1 MENTNTK
8 AKTSQDDSV
17 KDTVFVS
24 PKPAHAWPILS
35 FVFLIISILTGMAAF
50 LAERHWINEDR
61 YANEISVEQ
70 AIAIKLPFVLKD
82 LADQINRP
90 HPFDTAWFAS
100 LKKSDKDLKQFL
112 DQVQVINKTR
122 EAPKPAPKDAAKEVA
137 KEATKDASKD
147 ASKDLA
153 KEAPKETPKETVKEV
168 DVTPLQRSDSF
179 FGALDG
185 LAHSLFSS
193 LEEVLNPS
201 PKEAITVVPDPKSIP
216 VLQNASDVIAL
227 AAKVDSSITS
237 LTNQEIELNNIKLL
251 AQILV
256 PFVAPAGLLDPAKT
270 PEDSPLYKMAMS
282 ADAFI
287 KASKAWH
294 INLTDAAIIAELN
307 KTLAETIDQR
317 NLLDAAVLKPAPGAK
332 PNPKAIEL
340 TTKLRASI
348 WQTRAQPSL
357 RALQDFNK
365 QVITVRTV
373 TADPKNIRLA
383 AQKSGLQP
391 SALND
396 AYGNLPSILLLI
408 SVLSSLLALLSAFLV
423 SRFKKML
430 VYTDSAPKSSI
441 AQRWTNN
448 QVDRKAERLTS
459 KRHQAF
465 KDELHK
471 ELDGLSERFHMV
483 NELGIKLRQSISML
497 SRQASEVGHPPEL
510 ETDSSIEA
518 IEVPEQIQEAFAA
531 LKQQGI
537 RLYLAILD
545 NHSGKQLA
553 AETEKLN
560 GLIEEVESTV
570 TQTEGLVKELHDQL
584 DQRMRKTHSAI
595 SSSGSL
601 QIFEQDANRVMQSA
615 DEWKKELEQLGESV
629 SELKKWI
636 DHHG

>member
-1 MENTNTK
+1 MENTNTQG
-8 AKTSQDDSV
+8 KTSQDDSV
-17 KDTVFVS
+17 KDTVFIS

-122 EAPKPAPKDAAKEVA
+122 EAPKSVAIAPVAPAKEAPKDATKE
-137 KEATKDASKD
+137 T
-147 ASKDLA
+147 
-153 KEAPKETPKETVKEV
+153 PKETPKEAVKEV
-168 DVTPLQRSDSF
+168 DVTPLQRPDSF

-193 LEEVLNPS
+193 LEEAFNPP

-227 AAKVDSSITS
+227 AAKVDGSITS

-256 PFVAPAGLLDPAKT
+256 PFVAPAGLLDSAKT

-340 TTKLRASI
+340 TTKLRATI

-365 QVITVRTV
+365 QVIAVRTV

-391 SALND
+391 PALND

-430 VYTDSAPKSSI
+430 VYTDRASKSSI

-448 QVDRKAERLTS
+448 QVDRKVERLST

-483 NELGIKLRQSISML
+483 NELGIKLRQSIAML

-584 DQRMRKTHSAI
+584 DQRMRKTQSAI

-601 QIFEQDANRVMQSA
+601 QIFEQDANRVMQAA

>member
-122 EAPKPAPKDAAKEVA
+122 EAPKPVAPT
-137 KEATKDASKD
+137 KEAPKDASKD

-153 KEAPKETPKETVKEV
+153 KEAPKEILKEV
-168 DVTPLQRSDSF
+168 DVTPSTTPDSF
-179 FGALDG
+179 FGGLDG

-201 PKEAITVVPDPKSIP
+201 PKEAITAVPDPKSIP

-340 TTKLRASI
+340 TTKLRATI

-365 QVITVRTV
+365 QVIAVRTV
-373 TADPKNIRLA
+373 TADSKNIRLS

-391 SALND
+391 PALNE

-465 KDELHK
+465 KEELHK

-518 IEVPEQIQEAFAA
+518 MEVPEQIQEAFAA

-615 DEWKKELEQLGESV
+615 DEWKKELEQLGEAV

>member
-122 EAPKPAPKDAAKEVA
+122 EAPKPVAPT
-137 KEATKDASKD
+137 KEAQKDASKD

-227 AAKVDSSITS
+227 AAKVDGSITS

>member
-1 MENTNTK
+1 MENTNTQG
-8 AKTSQDDSV
+8 KTSQDDSV
-17 KDTVFVS
+17 KDTVFIS

-122 EAPKPAPKDAAKEVA
+122 EAPKSVATAPVAPSKEAPKDATKE
-137 KEATKDASKD
+137 T
-147 ASKDLA
+147 
-153 KEAPKETPKETVKEV
+153 PKETPKEAAKEV
-168 DVTPLQRSDSF
+168 DVTPSTTPDSF

-193 LEEVLNPS
+193 LEEAFNPS

-227 AAKVDSSITS
+227 AAKVDGSITS

-256 PFVAPAGLLDPAKT
+256 PFVAPAGLLDPTKT

-340 TTKLRASI
+340 TTKLRATI

-391 SALND
+391 PALND

-430 VYTDSAPKSSI
+430 VYTDSASKSSI

-448 QVDRKAERLTS
+448 QVDRKVERLST

-465 KDELHK
+465 KEELHK

-584 DQRMRKTHSAI
+584 DQRMRNTHSAI

-601 QIFEQDANRVMQSA
+601 QIFEQDANRVMQAA

>member
-1 MENTNTK
+1 MENINTK

-70 AIAIKLPFVLKD
+70 ATAIKLPFVLKD

-122 EAPKPAPKDAAKEVA
+122 EAPKPVAPPKEAPKDALVNETS
-137 KEATKDASKD
+137 KEAV
-147 ASKDLA
+147 
-153 KEAPKETPKETVKEV
+153 KET
-168 DVTPLQRSDSF
+168 DVTSTLRPDSF

-193 LEEVLNPS
+193 LEEALNPS
-201 PKEAITVVPDPKSIP
+201 PKEAITAVPDPKSIP

-227 AAKVDSSITS
+227 AAQVDSSITS

-340 TTKLRASI
+340 TTKLRATI

-365 QVITVRTV
+365 QVITVRTI

-391 SALND
+391 PALNE

-430 VYTDSAPKSSI
+430 VYTDSASKSSI

-615 DEWKKELEQLGESV
+615 DEWKKELEQLGEAV

>member
-1 MENTNTK
+1 MENTNTQG
-8 AKTSQDDSV
+8 KTSQDDSV

-122 EAPKPAPKDAAKEVA
+122 EAPKSVAIAPVAPAKEAPKDATKE
-137 KEATKDASKD
+137 T
-147 ASKDLA
+147 
-153 KEAPKETPKETVKEV
+153 PKETPKEAVKEV
-168 DVTPLQRSDSF
+168 DVTPLQRPDSF

-193 LEEVLNPS
+193 LEEAFNPS

-256 PFVAPAGLLDPAKT
+256 PFVAPAGLLDPTKT

-294 INLTDAAIIAELN
+294 INLTDAAIISELN

-340 TTKLRASI
+340 TTKLRATI

-365 QVITVRTV
+365 QVIAVRTA
-373 TADPKNIRLA
+373 TADSKNIRFA

-391 SALND
+391 PALND

-430 VYTDSAPKSSI
+430 VYTDSTPKSSI

-584 DQRMRKTHSAI
+584 DQRMRKTQSAI

-601 QIFEQDANRVMQSA
+601 QIFEQDANRVMQAA

>member
-1 MENTNTK
+1 MENINTK

-70 AIAIKLPFVLKD
+70 ATAIKLPFVLKD

-122 EAPKPAPKDAAKEVA
+122 EAPKPVAPPKEAPKDALVNEAS
-137 KEATKDASKD
+137 KEAV
-147 ASKDLA
+147 
-153 KEAPKETPKETVKEV
+153 KET
-168 DVTPLQRSDSF
+168 DVTSTLRPDSF

-193 LEEVLNPS
+193 LEEALNPS

-227 AAKVDSSITS
+227 AAQVDSSITS

-340 TTKLRASI
+340 TTKLRATI

-365 QVITVRTV
+365 QVITVRTI

-391 SALND
+391 PALNE

-430 VYTDSAPKSSI
+430 VYTDSASKSSI

-615 DEWKKELEQLGESV
+615 DEWKKELEQLGEAV

>member
-122 EAPKPAPKDAAKEVA
+122 EAPKSVAPT
-137 KEATKDASKD
+137 KEAPKDASKD

-153 KEAPKETPKETVKEV
+153 KEAPKEILKEV
-168 DVTPLQRSDSF
+168 DVTPSTTPDSF

-201 PKEAITVVPDPKSIP
+201 PKEAITAVPDPKSIP

-332 PNPKAIEL
+332 PNPKALEL
-340 TTKLRASI
+340 TTKLRATI
-348 WQTRAQPSL
+348 WQTKAQPSL

-365 QVITVRTV
+365 QVIAVRTV
-373 TADPKNIRLA
+373 TADPKNIRLS

-391 SALND
+391 PALNE

-465 KDELHK
+465 KEELHK

-601 QIFEQDANRVMQSA
+601 QIFEQDANRVMQAA

>member
-122 EAPKPAPKDAAKEVA
+122 EAPKPVAPT
-137 KEATKDASKD
+137 KEAPKDASKD

-153 KEAPKETPKETVKEV
+153 KEAPKEILKEV
-168 DVTPLQRSDSF
+168 DVTPSTTPDSF

-201 PKEAITVVPDPKSIP
+201 PKEAITAVPDPKSIP

-340 TTKLRASI
+340 TTKLRATI

-365 QVITVRTV
+365 QVIAVRTV
-373 TADPKNIRLA
+373 TADPKNIRLS

-391 SALND
+391 PALNE

-430 VYTDSAPKSSI
+430 VYTDSASKSSI

-601 QIFEQDANRVMQSA
+601 QIFEQDANRVMQAA
-615 DEWKKELEQLGESV
+615 DEWKKELEQLGEAV

>member
-122 EAPKPAPKDAAKEVA
+122 EAPKSVATAPVA
-137 KEATKDASKD
+137 PTKEAPKDASKD

-153 KEAPKETPKETVKEV
+153 KLAPKEILKEV
-168 DVTPLQRSDSF
+168 DVTPSTTPDSF

-193 LEEVLNPS
+193 LEEALNPS

-227 AAKVDSSITS
+227 AAKVDGSITS

-256 PFVAPAGLLDPAKT
+256 PFVAPAGLLDPTKT

>member
-1 MENTNTK
+1 MENTNTQG
-8 AKTSQDDSV
+8 KTSQDDSV
-17 KDTVFVS
+17 KDTVFIS

-122 EAPKPAPKDAAKEVA
+122 EAPKSVATAPVAPSKEAPKDATKE
-137 KEATKDASKD
+137 T
-147 ASKDLA
+147 
-153 KEAPKETPKETVKEV
+153 PKETPKEAAKEV
-168 DVTPLQRSDSF
+168 DVTPSTTPDSF

-193 LEEVLNPS
+193 LEEALNPS
-201 PKEAITVVPDPKSIP
+201 PKEAITAVPDPKSIP

-227 AAKVDSSITS
+227 AAKVDGSITS

-256 PFVAPAGLLDPAKT
+256 PFVAPAGLLDPTKT

-340 TTKLRASI
+340 TTKLRATI

-391 SALND
+391 PALND

-430 VYTDSAPKSSI
+430 VYTDSASKSSI

-448 QVDRKAERLTS
+448 QVDRKVERLST

-465 KDELHK
+465 KEELHK

-601 QIFEQDANRVMQSA
+601 QIFEQDANRVMQAA

>member
-61 YANEISVEQ
+61 YTNEISVEQ
-70 AIAIKLPFVLKD
+70 ATAIKLPFVLKD

-122 EAPKPAPKDAAKEVA
+122 EAPKPVAP
-137 KEATKDASKD
+137 
-147 ASKDLA
+147 A
-153 KEAPKETPKETVKEV
+153 KEAPKDALINETSKEAVKET
-168 DVTPLQRSDSF
+168 DVTSTLRPDSF

-193 LEEVLNPS
+193 LEEALNPS

-227 AAKVDSSITS
+227 AAQVDSSITS

-340 TTKLRASI
+340 TTKLRATI

-365 QVITVRTV
+365 QVITVRTI
-373 TADPKNIRLA
+373 TADSKNIRLA

-391 SALND
+391 PALNE

-408 SVLSSLLALLSAFLV
+408 SVVSSLLALLSAFLV

-430 VYTDSAPKSSI
+430 VYTDSASKSSI

-615 DEWKKELEQLGESV
+615 DEWKKELEQLGEAV

>member
-1 MENTNTK
+1 
-8 AKTSQDDSV
+8 
-17 KDTVFVS
+17 
-24 PKPAHAWPILS
+24 
-35 FVFLIISILTGMAAF
+35 
-50 LAERHWINEDR
+50 
-61 YANEISVEQ
+61 
-70 AIAIKLPFVLKD
+70 
-82 LADQINRP
+82 
-90 HPFDTAWFAS
+90 
-100 LKKSDKDLKQFL
+100 
-112 DQVQVINKTR
+112 
-122 EAPKPAPKDAAKEVA
+122 
-137 KEATKDASKD
+137 
-147 ASKDLA
+147 
-153 KEAPKETPKETVKEV
+153 
-168 DVTPLQRSDSF
+168 VTPSTTPDSF

-193 LEEVLNPS
+193 LEEVFNPS

-227 AAKVDSSITS
+227 AAKVDGSITS

-294 INLTDAAIIAELN
+294 INLTDAA
-307 KTLAETIDQR
+307 
-317 NLLDAAVLKPAPGAK
+317 DAAVLKPAPGAK

>member
-1 MENTNTK
+1 
-8 AKTSQDDSV
+8 
-17 KDTVFVS
+17 
-24 PKPAHAWPILS
+24 
-35 FVFLIISILTGMAAF
+35 
-50 LAERHWINEDR
+50 
-61 YANEISVEQ
+61 
-70 AIAIKLPFVLKD
+70 
-82 LADQINRP
+82 
-90 HPFDTAWFAS
+90 
-100 LKKSDKDLKQFL
+100 
-112 DQVQVINKTR
+112 
-122 EAPKPAPKDAAKEVA
+122 
-137 KEATKDASKD
+137 
-147 ASKDLA
+147 
-153 KEAPKETPKETVKEV
+153 
-168 DVTPLQRSDSF
+168 
-179 FGALDG
+179 
-185 LAHSLFSS
+185 
-193 LEEVLNPS
+193 
-201 PKEAITVVPDPKSIP
+201 
-216 VLQNASDVIAL
+216 
-227 AAKVDSSITS
+227 
-237 LTNQEIELNNIKLL
+237 
-251 AQILV
+251 
-256 PFVAPAGLLDPAKT
+256 
-270 PEDSPLYKMAMS
+270 
-282 ADAFI
+282 
-287 KASKAWH
+287 
-294 INLTDAAIIAELN
+294 
-307 KTLAETIDQR
+307 
-317 NLLDAAVLKPAPGAK
+317 
-332 PNPKAIEL
+332 
-340 TTKLRASI
+340 
-348 WQTRAQPSL
+348 L

-365 QVITVRTV
+365 QVIAVRTV
-373 TADPKNIRLA
+373 TADSKNIRLA

-391 SALND
+391 PALDN

-408 SVLSSLLALLSAFLV
+408 SVLSSLLALLSAYLV

-448 QVDRKAERLTS
+448 QVDR
-459 KRHQAF
+459 
-465 KDELHK
+465 K

-570 TQTEGLVKELHDQL
+570 TQTEGLVKDLHDQL
-584 DQRMRKTHSAI
+584 DQRMRKTQSVI

-601 QIFEQDANRVMQSA
+601 QIFEQDANRVMQAA

>member
-1 MENTNTK
+1 MENTNTQG
-8 AKTSQDDSV
+8 KTSQEDSA
-17 KDTVFVS
+17 KDTVFIS

-122 EAPKPAPKDAAKEVA
+122 EAPKPVAPT
-137 KEATKDASKD
+137 KEAPKDASKD
-147 ASKDLA
+147 GSKDLT
-153 KEAPKETPKETVKEV
+153 KESPKEILKEV
-168 DVTPLQRSDSF
+168 DVTPSTTPDSF

-193 LEEVLNPS
+193 LEEALNPS
-201 PKEAITVVPDPKSIP
+201 PKEAITAVPDPKSIP

-227 AAKVDSSITS
+227 AAKVNGSITS

-256 PFVAPAGLLDPAKT
+256 PFAAPAGLLDPAKT
-270 PEDSPLYKMAMS
+270 PEDSSLFKMAMS

-340 TTKLRASI
+340 TTKLRATI

-365 QVITVRTV
+365 QVIAVRTI
-373 TADPKNIRLA
+373 TADPKNIRLS

-391 SALND
+391 PALND

-430 VYTDSAPKSSI
+430 VYTDRAPKSSI

-497 SRQASEVGHPPEL
+497 SRQASEVGHPPEM

-601 QIFEQDANRVMQSA
+601 QIFEQDANRVMQAA

>member
-122 EAPKPAPKDAAKEVA
+122 EAPKPVAPTKEAPKDALVNETS
-137 KEATKDASKD
+137 KEAV
-147 ASKDLA
+147 
-153 KEAPKETPKETVKEV
+153 KET
-168 DVTPLQRSDSF
+168 DVTSTLRPDSF

-193 LEEVLNPS
+193 LEEAFNPS
-201 PKEAITVVPDPKSIP
+201 PKEAITAVPDPKSIP

-256 PFVAPAGLLDPAKT
+256 PFVAPAGVLDPAKT
-270 PEDSPLYKMAMS
+270 SEDSPLYKMAMS

-340 TTKLRASI
+340 TTKLRATI

-365 QVITVRTV
+365 QVITVRTI

-391 SALND
+391 PALNE

-430 VYTDSAPKSSI
+430 VYTDSASKSSI

-465 KDELHK
+465 KEELHK

-531 LKQQGI
+531 IKQQGI
-537 RLYLAILD
+537 RLYFAILD

-615 DEWKKELEQLGESV
+615 DEWKKELEQLGEAV

>member
-1 MENTNTK
+1 MENTNTQG
-8 AKTSQDDSV
+8 KTSQDDSV
-17 KDTVFVS
+17 KDTVFIS

-122 EAPKPAPKDAAKEVA
+122 EAPKSVAIAPVAPAKEAPKDATKE
-137 KEATKDASKD
+137 T
-147 ASKDLA
+147 
-153 KEAPKETPKETVKEV
+153 PKETPKEAAKEV
-168 DVTPLQRSDSF
+168 DVTPSTTPDSF

-193 LEEVLNPS
+193 LEEAFNPS

-227 AAKVDSSITS
+227 AAKVDGSITS

-256 PFVAPAGLLDPAKT
+256 PFVAPAGLLDPTKT

-340 TTKLRASI
+340 TTKLRATI

-365 QVITVRTV
+365 QVIAVRTA
-373 TADPKNIRLA
+373 TADSKNIRFA

-391 SALND
+391 PALND

-430 VYTDSAPKSSI
+430 VYTDSTPKSSI

-584 DQRMRKTHSAI
+584 DQRMRKTQSAI

-601 QIFEQDANRVMQSA
+601 QIFEQDANRVMQAA

>member
-1 MENTNTK
+1 MENTNTQG
-8 AKTSQDDSV
+8 KTSQDDSG

-61 YANEISVEQ
+61 YTNEISVEQ
-70 AIAIKLPFVLKD
+70 AIAIKLPFVLRN

-112 DQVQVINKTR
+112 DQVQVINETR
-122 EAPKPAPKDAAKEVA
+122 EAPKLVTPP
-137 KEATKDASKD
+137 KEAPKDASKD
-147 ASKDLA
+147 ATKQLVNEAS
-153 KEAPKETPKETVKEV
+153 KEAVKET
-168 DVTPLQRSDSF
+168 DVTSTLRPDSF

-193 LEEVLNPS
+193 LEEALNPS
-201 PKEAITVVPDPKSIP
+201 PKEAITAVPDPKSIP

-340 TTKLRASI
+340 TTKLRATI

-365 QVITVRTV
+365 QVISVRTV
-373 TADPKNIRLA
+373 TADPKNIRLS

-391 SALND
+391 PALNE

-430 VYTDSAPKSSI
+430 VYTDSASKSSI

-448 QVDRKAERLTS
+448 QVDRKVERLTS

-601 QIFEQDANRVMQSA
+601 QIFEQDANRVMQAA

>member
-122 EAPKPAPKDAAKEVA
+122 EAPKPVAPP
-137 KEATKDASKD
+137 KEAPKDASKD
-147 ASKDLA
+147 ATKQLVNEAS
-153 KEAPKETPKETVKEV
+153 KEAVKET
-168 DVTPLQRSDSF
+168 DVTSTLRPDSF

-193 LEEVLNPS
+193 LEEALNPS
-201 PKEAITVVPDPKSIP
+201 PKEAITAVPDPKSIP

-317 NLLDAAVLKPAPGAK
+317 NL
-332 PNPKAIEL
+332 
-340 TTKLRASI
+340 
-348 WQTRAQPSL
+348 
-357 RALQDFNK
+357 
-365 QVITVRTV
+365 
-373 TADPKNIRLA
+373 
-383 AQKSGLQP
+383 SGCRC
-391 SALND
+391 S
-396 AYGNLPSILLLI
+396 
-408 SVLSSLLALLSAFLV
+408 
-423 SRFKKML
+423 
-430 VYTDSAPKSSI
+430 
-441 AQRWTNN
+441 
-448 QVDRKAERLTS
+448 
-459 KRHQAF
+459 
-465 KDELHK
+465 
-471 ELDGLSERFHMV
+471 
-483 NELGIKLRQSISML
+483 
-497 SRQASEVGHPPEL
+497 
-510 ETDSSIEA
+510 
-518 IEVPEQIQEAFAA
+518 
-531 LKQQGI
+531 
-537 RLYLAILD
+537 
-545 NHSGKQLA
+545 
-553 AETEKLN
+553 
-560 GLIEEVESTV
+560 
-570 TQTEGLVKELHDQL
+570 
-584 DQRMRKTHSAI
+584 
-595 SSSGSL
+595 
-601 QIFEQDANRVMQSA
+601 
-615 DEWKKELEQLGESV
+615 
-629 SELKKWI
+629 
-636 DHHG
+636 

>member
-1 MENTNTK
+1 MENTNTQS
-8 AKTSQDDSV
+8 KTSQDESM

-24 PKPAHAWPILS
+24 PKPARSWPIVS
-35 FVFLIISILTGMAAF
+35 FVFLSISIVTGIGAF
-50 LAERHWINEDR
+50 LAERHWVNEDR

-112 DQVQVINKTR
+112 DQVQIINKG
-122 EAPKPAPKDAAKEVA
+122 
-137 KEATKDASKD
+137 
-147 ASKDLA
+147 
-153 KEAPKETPKETVKEV
+153 KEAPKE
-168 DVTPLQRSDSF
+168 SDPAQVPSQDSI
-179 FGALDG
+179 FGVLDS
-185 LAHSLFSS
+185 LAYSIFNSLD
-193 LEEVLNPS
+193 
-201 PKEAITVVPDPKSIP
+201 EAISPSAKEPITAVPDPKSIP
-216 VLQNASDVIAL
+216 VLRTATDVIAI
-227 AAKVDSSITS
+227 AAKVDGSITT
-237 LTNQEIELNNIKLL
+237 LINQEVELNNIKVL
-251 AQILV
+251 AQALV
-256 PFVAPAGLLDPAKT
+256 PFVSPAGLLDPAKT
-270 PEDSPLYKMAMS
+270 PEDSPLHKMAMS

-307 KTLAETIDQR
+307 KSLAETIDQR
-317 NLLDAAVLKPAPGAK
+317 NLLDASVLKPAPGAK

-348 WQTRAQPSL
+348 WQTKAQPSL
-357 RALQDFNK
+357 RALQEFNK
-365 QVITVRTV
+365 QVIAVRTA

-391 SALND
+391 PALSD

-408 SVLSSLLALLSAFLV
+408 SVLSSIIALISAILV
-423 SRFKKML
+423 SRFKKTL
-430 VYTDSAPKSSI
+430 VYTDRTPKSSL
-441 AQRWTNN
+441 AQRWTNS
-448 QVDRKAERLTS
+448 QVDRKAERLSS
-459 KRHQAF
+459 KRHQSF
-465 KDELHK
+465 KEDLHK
-471 ELDGLSERFHMV
+471 ELDGLSERFHLV
-483 NELGIKLRQSISML
+483 NELGIKLRQSIAML
-497 SRQASEVGHPPEL
+497 SRQASEVGHPPQL
-510 ETDSSIEA
+510 EADLASVEPIA
-518 IEVPEQIQEAFAA
+518 VPEQIQEAFDA

-570 TQTEGLVKELHDQL
+570 TQTEGLVKELHDEL
-584 DQRMRKTHSAI
+584 DSRMRKTQAAI

-601 QIFEQDANRVMQSA
+601 QIFEQDANRVMQAA
-615 DEWKKELEQLGESV
+615 DEWKKELEHLGESV

>member
-122 EAPKPAPKDAAKEVA
+122 EAPKPVAP
-137 KEATKDASKD
+137 
-147 ASKDLA
+147 A
-153 KEAPKETPKETVKEV
+153 KEAPKDALINETSKEAVKET
-168 DVTPLQRSDSF
+168 DVTSTLRPDSF

-193 LEEVLNPS
+193 LEEALNPS

-227 AAKVDSSITS
+227 AAQVDSSITS

-340 TTKLRASI
+340 TTKLRATI

-365 QVITVRTV
+365 QVITVRTI
-373 TADPKNIRLA
+373 TADSKNIRLA

-391 SALND
+391 PALNE

-408 SVLSSLLALLSAFLV
+408 SVVSSLLALLSAFLV

-430 VYTDSAPKSSI
+430 VYTDSASKSSI

-465 KDELHK
+465 KEELHK

-615 DEWKKELEQLGESV
+615 DEWKKELEQLGEAV

>member
-1 MENTNTK
+1 MENTNTQG
-8 AKTSQDDSV
+8 KTSQDDSA
-17 KDTVFVS
+17 KDTVFIS

-122 EAPKPAPKDAAKEVA
+122 EAPKSVATAPVAPSKEAPKDATKE
-137 KEATKDASKD
+137 T
-147 ASKDLA
+147 
-153 KEAPKETPKETVKEV
+153 PKETPKEAAKEV
-168 DVTPLQRSDSF
+168 DVTPSTTPDSF

-193 LEEVLNPS
+193 LEEAFNPS

-227 AAKVDSSITS
+227 AAKVDGSITS

-256 PFVAPAGLLDPAKT
+256 PFVAPAGLLDPTKT

-340 TTKLRASI
+340 TTKLRATI

-391 SALND
+391 PALND

-430 VYTDSAPKSSI
+430 VYTDSASKSSI

-448 QVDRKAERLTS
+448 QVDRKVERLST

-465 KDELHK
+465 KEELHK

-601 QIFEQDANRVMQSA
+601 QIFEQDANRVMQAA

>member
-1 MENTNTK
+1 M
-8 AKTSQDDSV
+8 
-17 KDTVFVS
+17 
-24 PKPAHAWPILS
+24 
-35 FVFLIISILTGMAAF
+35 
-50 LAERHWINEDR
+50 
-61 YANEISVEQ
+61 
-70 AIAIKLPFVLKD
+70 
-82 LADQINRP
+82 
-90 HPFDTAWFAS
+90 
-100 LKKSDKDLKQFL
+100 
-112 DQVQVINKTR
+112 
-122 EAPKPAPKDAAKEVA
+122 
-137 KEATKDASKD
+137 
-147 ASKDLA
+147 
-153 KEAPKETPKETVKEV
+153 
-168 DVTPLQRSDSF
+168 
-179 FGALDG
+179 
-185 LAHSLFSS
+185 
-193 LEEVLNPS
+193 
-201 PKEAITVVPDPKSIP
+201 
-216 VLQNASDVIAL
+216 
-227 AAKVDSSITS
+227 
-237 LTNQEIELNNIKLL
+237 
-251 AQILV
+251 
-256 PFVAPAGLLDPAKT
+256 
-270 PEDSPLYKMAMS
+270 
-282 ADAFI
+282 
-287 KASKAWH
+287 
-294 INLTDAAIIAELN
+294 
-307 KTLAETIDQR
+307 
-317 NLLDAAVLKPAPGAK
+317 
-332 PNPKAIEL
+332 
-340 TTKLRASI
+340 
-348 WQTRAQPSL
+348 
-357 RALQDFNK
+357 
-365 QVITVRTV
+365 
-373 TADPKNIRLA
+373 
-383 AQKSGLQP
+383 
-391 SALND
+391 
-396 AYGNLPSILLLI
+396 
-408 SVLSSLLALLSAFLV
+408 LSSLLALLSAFLV

-465 KDELHK
+465 KEELHK

-518 IEVPEQIQEAFAA
+518 MEVPEQIQEAFAA

-615 DEWKKELEQLGESV
+615 DEWKKELEQLGEAV

>member
-1 MENTNTK
+1 MENTNTQG
-8 AKTSQDDSV
+8 KTSQDDSV
-17 KDTVFVS
+17 KDTVFIS
-24 PKPAHAWPILS
+24 PKPARAWPILS
-35 FVFLIISILTGMAAF
+35 FIFLITSIITGMAAF

-122 EAPKPAPKDAAKEVA
+122 EAPKSVATAPVAPSKEAPKDATKE
-137 KEATKDASKD
+137 T
-147 ASKDLA
+147 
-153 KEAPKETPKETVKEV
+153 PKETPKEAAKEV
-168 DVTPLQRSDSF
+168 DVTPSTTPDSF

-193 LEEVLNPS
+193 LEEAFNPS

-227 AAKVDSSITS
+227 AAKVDGSITS

-256 PFVAPAGLLDPAKT
+256 PFVAPAGLLDPTKT

-340 TTKLRASI
+340 TTKLRATI

-391 SALND
+391 PALND

-430 VYTDSAPKSSI
+430 VYTDSASKSSI

-448 QVDRKAERLTS
+448 QVDRKVERLST

-465 KDELHK
+465 KEELHK

-595 SSSGSL
+595 SSSSSL
-601 QIFEQDANRVMQSA
+601 QIFEQDAHRVMQSA
-615 DEWKKELEQLGESV
+615 DEWKKELEQLGEAV

-636 DHHG
+636 DRHG

>member
-1 MENTNTK
+1 MENTNTQG
-8 AKTSQDDSV
+8 KTSQDDSV
-17 KDTVFVS
+17 KDTVFIS

-122 EAPKPAPKDAAKEVA
+122 EAPKSVATAPVAPSKEAPKDATKE
-137 KEATKDASKD
+137 T
-147 ASKDLA
+147 
-153 KEAPKETPKETVKEV
+153 PKETPKEAAKEV
-168 DVTPLQRSDSF
+168 DVTPSTTPDSF

-227 AAKVDSSITS
+227 AAKVDGSITS

-430 VYTDSAPKSSI
+430 VYTDSASKSSI

-448 QVDRKAERLTS
+448 QVDRKVERLTS

>member
-122 EAPKPAPKDAAKEVA
+122 EAPKPVAPT
-137 KEATKDASKD
+137 KEAPKDASKD

-153 KEAPKETPKETVKEV
+153 KEAPKEILKEV
-168 DVTPLQRSDSF
+168 DVTPSTTPDSF

-201 PKEAITVVPDPKSIP
+201 PKEAITAVPDPKSIP

-340 TTKLRASI
+340 TTKLRATI

-373 TADPKNIRLA
+373 TADPKNIRLS

-391 SALND
+391 PALNE

-430 VYTDSAPKSSI
+430 VYTDSASKSSI

-465 KDELHK
+465 KEELHK

-615 DEWKKELEQLGESV
+615 DEWKKELEQLGEAV

>member
-1 MENTNTK
+1 MENTNTQG
-8 AKTSQDDSV
+8 KTSQDDSV

-122 EAPKPAPKDAAKEVA
+122 EAPKPVAPT
-137 KEATKDASKD
+137 KEAPKDASKD

-153 KEAPKETPKETVKEV
+153 KEAPKEILKEV
-168 DVTPLQRSDSF
+168 DVTPSTTPDSF

-201 PKEAITVVPDPKSIP
+201 PKEAITAVPDPKSIP

-332 PNPKAIEL
+332 PNPKALEL
-340 TTKLRASI
+340 TTKLRATI
-348 WQTRAQPSL
+348 WQTKAQPSL

-365 QVITVRTV
+365 QVIAVRTV
-373 TADPKNIRLA
+373 TADPKNIRLS

-391 SALND
+391 PALND

-430 VYTDSAPKSSI
+430 VYTDSASKSSI

-465 KDELHK
+465 KEELHK

-601 QIFEQDANRVMQSA
+601 QIFEQDANRVMQAA

>member
-1 MENTNTK
+1 MENTNTQG
-8 AKTSQDDSV
+8 KTSQDDSA
-17 KDTVFVS
+17 KDTVFIS

-122 EAPKPAPKDAAKEVA
+122 EAPKLVTPPKEAPKDALVNETS
-137 KEATKDASKD
+137 KEAV
-147 ASKDLA
+147 
-153 KEAPKETPKETVKEV
+153 KET
-168 DVTPLQRSDSF
+168 DVTSTLRPDSF

-193 LEEVLNPS
+193 LEEALNPS
-201 PKEAITVVPDPKSIP
+201 PKEAITAVPDPKSIP

-227 AAKVDSSITS
+227 AAQVDSSITS

-256 PFVAPAGLLDPAKT
+256 PFVAPAGLLDATKT

-317 NLLDAAVLKPAPGAK
+317 NLLDAAVLKPAPGTK

-340 TTKLRASI
+340 TTKLRA
-348 WQTRAQPSL
+348 T
-357 RALQDFNK
+357 
-365 QVITVRTV
+365 
-373 TADPKNIRLA
+373 
-383 AQKSGLQP
+383 
-391 SALND
+391 
-396 AYGNLPSILLLI
+396 
-408 SVLSSLLALLSAFLV
+408 
-423 SRFKKML
+423 
-430 VYTDSAPKSSI
+430 
-441 AQRWTNN
+441 
-448 QVDRKAERLTS
+448 
-459 KRHQAF
+459 
-465 KDELHK
+465 
-471 ELDGLSERFHMV
+471 
-483 NELGIKLRQSISML
+483 
-497 SRQASEVGHPPEL
+497 
-510 ETDSSIEA
+510 
-518 IEVPEQIQEAFAA
+518 
-531 LKQQGI
+531 
-537 RLYLAILD
+537 
-545 NHSGKQLA
+545 
-553 AETEKLN
+553 
-560 GLIEEVESTV
+560 
-570 TQTEGLVKELHDQL
+570 
-584 DQRMRKTHSAI
+584 
-595 SSSGSL
+595 
-601 QIFEQDANRVMQSA
+601 
-615 DEWKKELEQLGESV
+615 
-629 SELKKWI
+629 
-636 DHHG
+636 

>member
-1 MENTNTK
+1 MENTNTQG
-8 AKTSQDDSV
+8 KTSQDDSI
-17 KDTVFVS
+17 KDTVFIS

-122 EAPKPAPKDAAKEVA
+122 EAPKSVAIAPVAPAKEAPKDATKE
-137 KEATKDASKD
+137 T
-147 ASKDLA
+147 
-153 KEAPKETPKETVKEV
+153 PKETPKEAVKEV
-168 DVTPLQRSDSF
+168 DVTPSTTPDSF

-193 LEEVLNPS
+193 LEEAFNPS

-227 AAKVDSSITS
+227 AAKVDGSITS

-256 PFVAPAGLLDPAKT
+256 PFVAPAGLLDPTKT

-340 TTKLRASI
+340 TTKLRATI

-365 QVITVRTV
+365 QVITVRRV

-391 SALND
+391 PALNE

>member
-1 MENTNTK
+1 MENTNTQG
-8 AKTSQDDSV
+8 KTSQDDSA
-17 KDTVFVS
+17 KDTVFIS

-122 EAPKPAPKDAAKEVA
+122 EAPKPVAPI
-137 KEATKDASKD
+137 KEAPKDASKD
-147 ASKDLA
+147 ASKDLI
-153 KEAPKETPKETVKEV
+153 KESPKEILKEV
-168 DVTPLQRSDSF
+168 DVTPSTTPDSF

-193 LEEVLNPS
+193 LEEALNPS
-201 PKEAITVVPDPKSIP
+201 PKEAITAVPDPKSIP

-227 AAKVDSSITS
+227 AAKVNGSITS

-256 PFVAPAGLLDPAKT
+256 PFAAPAGLLDPAKT
-270 PEDSPLYKMAMS
+270 PEDSSLFKMAMS

-340 TTKLRASI
+340 TTKLRATI

-365 QVITVRTV
+365 QVIAVRTI
-373 TADPKNIRLA
+373 TADPKNIRLS

-391 SALND
+391 PALND

-430 VYTDSAPKSSI
+430 VYTDRAPKSSI

-601 QIFEQDANRVMQSA
+601 QIFEQDANRVMQAA

>member
-1 MENTNTK
+1 MENTNTQG
-8 AKTSQDDSV
+8 KTSQDDSV
-17 KDTVFVS
+17 KDTVFIS

-122 EAPKPAPKDAAKEVA
+122 EAPKSVATAPVA
-137 KEATKDASKD
+137 PTKEAPKDASKD

-153 KEAPKETPKETVKEV
+153 KEAPKEILKEV
-168 DVTPLQRSDSF
+168 DVTPSTTPDSF

-193 LEEVLNPS
+193 LEEALNPS

-227 AAKVDSSITS
+227 AAKVDGSITS

>member
-122 EAPKPAPKDAAKEVA
+122 EAPKPVAPT
-137 KEATKDASKD
+137 KEAPKDASKD

-153 KEAPKETPKETVKEV
+153 KEAPKEILKEV
-168 DVTPLQRSDSF
+168 DVTPSTTPDSF

-237 LTNQEIELNNIKLL
+237 LTNQEVELNNIKLL

-332 PNPKAIEL
+332 PNPKALEL
-340 TTKLRASI
+340 TTKLRATI
-348 WQTRAQPSL
+348 WQTKAQPSL

-365 QVITVRTV
+365 QVIAVRTI
-373 TADPKNIRLA
+373 TADPKNIRLS

-391 SALND
+391 PALND

-518 IEVPEQIQEAFAA
+518 MEVPEQIQEAFAA

-601 QIFEQDANRVMQSA
+601 QIFEQDANRVMQAA

>member
-100 LKKSDKDLKQFL
+100 FKKSDKDLKQFL

-122 EAPKPAPKDAAKEVA
+122 EAPKPVAP
-137 KEATKDASKD
+137 T
-147 ASKDLA
+147 
-153 KEAPKETPKETVKEV
+153 KEAPKDLGKEALKEILKEV
-168 DVTPLQRSDSF
+168 DVTPSTTPDSF

-237 LTNQEIELNNIKLL
+237 LTNQEVELNNIKLL

-332 PNPKAIEL
+332 PNPKALEL
-340 TTKLRASI
+340 TTKLRATI
-348 WQTRAQPSL
+348 WQTKAQPSL

-365 QVITVRTV
+365 QVIAVRTV
-373 TADPKNIRLA
+373 TADPKNIRLS

-391 SALND
+391 PALNE

-518 IEVPEQIQEAFAA
+518 MEVPEQIQEAFAA

-615 DEWKKELEQLGESV
+615 DEWKKELEQLGEAV

>member
-137 KEATKDASKD
+137 KEATKDAAKD
-147 ASKDLA
+147 
-153 KEAPKETPKETVKEV
+153 APKETPKETPKEV
-168 DVTPLQRSDSF
+168 DVTQAPRQDSF
-179 FGALDG
+179 FGVLDG
-185 LAHSLFSS
+185 LAHALFGS
-193 LEEVLNPS
+193 LEEAINPS
-201 PKEAITVVPDPKSIP
+201 PKEAVTVVPDPKSIP
-216 VLQNASDVIAL
+216 VLRNASDVIAV

-237 LTNQEIELNNIKLL
+237 LTNQEVELNNIKLL

-270 PEDSPLYKMAMS
+270 PEDSPLYKMAIS

-317 NLLDAAVLKPAPGAK
+317 NLLDAAVLKPAPGSK
-332 PNPKAIEL
+332 PNPKAIEV
-340 TTKLRASI
+340 TTKLRATI

-365 QVITVRTV
+365 QVLAVRTI

-396 AYGNLPSILLLI
+396 VYGNLPSILLLI
-408 SVLSSLLALLSAFLV
+408 SVVSSLLALLSAFLV

-430 VYTDSAPKSSI
+430 VYTDSTPKSPL

-448 QVDRKAERLTS
+448 QVDRKAERLSS

-465 KDELHK
+465 KEELHK

-483 NELGIKLRQSISML
+483 NELGIKLRQSIAML

-510 ETDSSIEA
+510 ETDSGIEA

-615 DEWKKELEQLGESV
+615 DEWKKELEHLGESV

>member
-1 MENTNTK
+1 MENTNTQG
-8 AKTSQDDSV
+8 KTSQDDSV
-17 KDTVFVS
+17 KDTVFIS

-35 FVFLIISILTGMAAF
+35 FVFLIISIFTGMAAF

-122 EAPKPAPKDAAKEVA
+122 EAPKPVAP
-137 KEATKDASKD
+137 
-147 ASKDLA
+147 A
-153 KEAPKETPKETVKEV
+153 KEAPKDALVNETSKEAVKET
-168 DVTPLQRSDSF
+168 DVTPTLRPDSF

-185 LAHSLFSS
+185 LAHSLFTS
-193 LEEVLNPS
+193 LEEALNPS
-201 PKEAITVVPDPKSIP
+201 PKEAITAVPDPKSIP

-340 TTKLRASI
+340 TTKLRATI

-365 QVITVRTV
+365 QVITVRTI

-391 SALND
+391 PALNE

-430 VYTDSAPKSSI
+430 VYTDSASKSSI

-615 DEWKKELEQLGESV
+615 DEWKKELEQLGEAV

>member
-1 MENTNTK
+1 MENTNTQG
-8 AKTSQDDSV
+8 KTSQDDSV
-17 KDTVFVS
+17 KDTVFIS

-122 EAPKPAPKDAAKEVA
+122 EAPKSVATAPVAPSKEAPKDATKE
-137 KEATKDASKD
+137 T
-147 ASKDLA
+147 
-153 KEAPKETPKETVKEV
+153 PKETPKEAAKEV
-168 DVTPLQRSDSF
+168 DVTPSTTPDSF

-193 LEEVLNPS
+193 LEEAFNPS

-227 AAKVDSSITS
+227 AAKVDGSITS

-256 PFVAPAGLLDPAKT
+256 PFVAPAGLLDPTKT

-340 TTKLRASI
+340 TTKLRATI

-391 SALND
+391 PALND

-430 VYTDSAPKSSI
+430 VYTDSASKSSI

-448 QVDRKAERLTS
+448 QVDRKVERLST

-465 KDELHK
+465 KEELHK

-601 QIFEQDANRVMQSA
+601 QIFEQDANRVMQAA

>member
-1 MENTNTK
+1 MENTNTQG
-8 AKTSQDDSV
+8 KTSQDDSV

-122 EAPKPAPKDAAKEVA
+122 EAPKSVAIAPVAPAKEAPKDATKE
-137 KEATKDASKD
+137 T
-147 ASKDLA
+147 
-153 KEAPKETPKETVKEV
+153 PKETPKEAVKEV
-168 DVTPLQRSDSF
+168 DVTPLQRPDSF

-193 LEEVLNPS
+193 LEEAFNPS

-227 AAKVDSSITS
+227 AAKVDGSITS

-256 PFVAPAGLLDPAKT
+256 PFVAPAGLLDPTKT

-340 TTKLRASI
+340 TTKLRATI

-365 QVITVRTV
+365 QVIAVRTA
-373 TADPKNIRLA
+373 TADSKNIRFA

-391 SALND
+391 PALND

-430 VYTDSAPKSSI
+430 VYTDSTPKSSI

-601 QIFEQDANRVMQSA
+601 QIFEQDANRVMQAA